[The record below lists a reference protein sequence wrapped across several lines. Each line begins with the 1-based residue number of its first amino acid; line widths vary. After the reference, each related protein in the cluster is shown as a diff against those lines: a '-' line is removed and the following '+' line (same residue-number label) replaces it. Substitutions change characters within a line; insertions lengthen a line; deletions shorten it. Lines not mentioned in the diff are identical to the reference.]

1 MTDQE
6 EAEAEEQEE
15 ADMAEEGMEPL
26 WALAV
31 PALSAARLL
40 SCDEIWE
47 FVQKAVRAKQY
58 RGDEGQTFKLNG
70 KMLNASLKGA
80 VMLPTVPT
88 PERAR
93 GRDGRDSP
101 GLRPEI
107 VALDTLEAVRQL
119 AQEGFLDPGVLVFA
133 SDTNPGGSRK
143 GANIGTQEEALCRLS
158 TLRLAQEQLE
168 YPIPVLGV
176 AYVPQVQGLLPSGV
190 VGFGAICSAL
200 RQCLADETPT
210 AKEAKFLEAKVA
222 SVLGTAVAFGHRS
235 LVLGAWGCGAFGN
248 PPAAVSG
255 AFAAQL
261 QVEAFRGA
269 FDRVIFAIPDDAL
282 RRAFADTFGETFGE
296 ALAMPP

>member
-1 MTDQE
+1 M
-6 EAEAEEQEE
+6 
-15 ADMAEEGMEPL
+15 
-26 WALAV
+26 
-31 PALSAARLL
+31 
-40 SCDEIWE
+40 E
-47 FVQKAVRAKQY
+47 FVQKAVRTKQY
-58 RGDEGQTFKLNG
+58 RGDGQTFKLNG

-93 GRDGRDSP
+93 GELEPGP

-107 VALDTLEAVRQL
+107 VALDTLEAVIKL

-143 GANIGTQEEALCRLS
+143 GKNLGTQEEALCRLS

-168 YPIPVLGV
+168 YPIPTLGV

-190 VGFGAICSAL
+190 VGFGAVCSAL

-210 AKEAKFLEAKVA
+210 AKEAKFLEAKVQ

-248 PPAAVSG
+248 PPKAVSK
-255 AFAAQL
+255 AFASQL
-261 QVEAFRGA
+261 QLDNFQGA
-269 FDRVIFAIPDDAL
+269 FDRVLFAIPDDAL
-282 RRAFADTFGETFGE
+282 RRAFVETFEEAFGE
-296 ALAMPP
+296 ALVCTPP